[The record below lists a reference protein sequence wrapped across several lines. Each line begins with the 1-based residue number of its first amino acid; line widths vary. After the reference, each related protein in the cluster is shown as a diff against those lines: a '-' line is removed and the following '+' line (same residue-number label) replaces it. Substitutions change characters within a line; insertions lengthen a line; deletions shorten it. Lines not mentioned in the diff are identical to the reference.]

1 MIGYVKGSLVDVTED
16 SVVIENNNI
25 GFHIRTTGLVLD
37 RLSSVGEEVKLY
49 TYMHVREDDISLFGF
64 LTKDELD
71 VFKMLLTVSS
81 VGPKGALGILSV
93 LSCNDLRIAV
103 HSQDSKAIAKAPG
116 IGAKTAQRIII
127 DLKDKL
133 KLEDAWDLE
142 DTSVNVTASTY
153 TGSAVQKE
161 AVEAL
166 TALGY
171 GVSEA
176 TAAVRKVEITSDMTV
191 EDVLRASLKY
201 MI

>member
-1 MIGYVKGSLVDVTED
+1 MIGYIKGILAEISED
-16 SVVIENNNI
+16 AVVLECNSI
-25 GFHIRTTGLVLD
+25 GYNIRTTGLVLES
-37 RLSSVGEEVKLY
+37 LPSVGEEIKLY
-49 TYMHVREDDISLFGF
+49 TYMHVREDAISLFGF
-64 LTKDELD
+64 LSKDELE

-93 LSCNDLRIAV
+93 LSCSDLRIAV

-133 KLEDAWDLE
+133 KLEDAWELE
-142 DTSVNVTASTY
+142 ETDSPVPASASGNT
-153 TGSAVQKE
+153 VQKE
-161 AVEAL
+161 AIEAL
-166 TALGY
+166 SALGY

-176 TAAVRKVEITSDMTV
+176 TAAVRKVEITADMTV
-191 EDVLRASLKY
+191 EDVLRASLKH

>member
-1 MIGYVKGSLVDVTED
+1 MIGYVKGILAEVSED
-16 SVVIENNNI
+16 AVVLESGNI
-25 GFHIRTTGLVLD
+25 GYNIRTTGLVLD
-37 RLSSVGEEVKLY
+37 RLPAIGKEVKLY
-49 TYMHVREDDISLFGF
+49 TYMHVREDAISLFGF
-64 LTKDELD
+64 LSKEELE
-71 VFKMLLTVSS
+71 VFRLLLSVSS

-93 LSCNDLRIAV
+93 LSCRDLRIAV

-133 KLEDAWDLE
+133 KLEDAWDPE
-142 DTSVNVTASTY
+142 VSGEPVASSEGNV
-153 TGSAVQKE
+153 VQKE
-161 AVEAL
+161 AIEAL

-176 TAAVRKVEITSDMTV
+176 ATAVRKVDVTENMTV

>member
-1 MIGYVKGSLVDVTED
+1 MIGYIKGILAETMED
-16 SVVIENNNI
+16 AVVLECGGI
-25 GFHIRTTGLVLD
+25 GYNIRTTGLVLE
-37 RLSSVGEEVKLY
+37 RLPAAGTEIKLY
-49 TYMHVREDDISLFGF
+49 TYMHVREDAISLFGF
-64 LTKDELD
+64 LSKDELE
-71 VFKMLLTVSS
+71 VFRMLLTVSS

-103 HSQDSKAIAKAPG
+103 HSQDSRAIAKAPG

-133 KLEDAWDLE
+133 KLEEAWDTDE
-142 DTSVNVTASTY
+142 HPAVETDHENR
-153 TGSAVQKE
+153 VQKE

-166 TALGY
+166 AALGY

-176 TAAVRKVEITSDMTV
+176 TAAVRKIEMTPDMTV
-191 EDVLRASLKY
+191 EDVLRASLKF